1 MAEHIVRSY
10 ADELEAVAD
19 DLRRMGGIGE
29 SMVADACRGLT
40 SGDVALCDEV
50 AARDDAIDQH
60 HEDVERRILRL
71 LALRQPMG
79 PDLRLVF
86 AALKM
91 GADLERIGDLAKNI
105 ARRGRAMDRSRELSA
120 LRGVERM
127 GKAVSLQL
135 QDVLDS
141 FNNRDA
147 KLAQAV
153 WRHDE
158 EVDQHYNSLFR
169 EVLTYMM
176 EDPRT
181 IGASTHLLF
190 VAKNLERIGDHCT
203 NIAETVSFLI
213 TGDRMSSEQRPKVRD
228 ADA

>member
-1 MAEHIVRSY
+1 MHNHIVRSY
-10 ADELEAVAD
+10 TEELDDVTD

-40 SGDVALCDEV
+40 TGDIALCDEV
-50 AARDDAIDQH
+50 ASRDDEVDRH
-60 HEDVERRILRL
+60 HESVERRILRL
-71 LALRQPMG
+71 FALRQPVG

-91 GADLERIGDLAKNI
+91 AADLERIGDLAKNI

-120 LRGVERM
+120 LSGVERM

-135 QDVLDS
+135 RDVLDS

-147 KLAQAV
+147 RLAREV

-190 VAKNLERIGDHCT
+190 AAKNLERIGDHCT
-203 NIAETVSFLI
+203 NIAETVSFLV
-213 TGDRMSSEQRPKVRD
+213 TGDRLSAEERPKVKD
-228 ADA
+228 VDT